1 MQAGISLEKSPPLS
15 KEMIDLCKATQA
27 NHRVCAHCLVS
38 KLSLTDEH
46 CRRVFRLLA
55 PDCTFADPKE
65 MSSWV
70 SAEHHKTVF
79 AGSRSTRF

>member
-1 MQAGISLEKSPPLS
+1 MQAGISLEKSPPL

-55 PDCTFADPKE
+55 PDRAFADPKV